1 MPLGDG
7 ISFKYGDYEF
17 DPRPLFTVNKEIMKT
32 ASNSGL
38 GTKYSMTLNGNI
50 LPTGV
55 ALDNAKGGLTQVFDG
70 TEE

>member
-38 GTKYSMTLNGNI
+38 GTKYSMT
-50 LPTGV
+50 
-55 ALDNAKGGLTQVFDG
+55 
-70 TEE
+70 